1 MTSLSESARVCSKC
15 GRIIPTGQA
24 DCVCLAR
31 PRYWLHSRETIL
43 LLCFAGVVVAFAIT
57 GTAARTYH
65 SQRRALAQEWHRLG
79 TAELAS
85 GKPEL
90 ALADFRAGLTY
101 GRENLTD
108 QQQEEYELDLAE
120 ALAATGRLEES
131 QSYLLDLWQR
141 APGNGSVN
149 LELARLAARGGDDSA
164 ARQYFDGAINGVWE
178 GNSDQISRDR
188 FDARLELYHYLQ
200 ARGESSQAQNVLLAT
215 AAALPPDASLNGQ
228 VGQLML
234 ENGYPQPA
242 LAEFEQALR
251 IDRRNAAALMG
262 AGLASFDLGDDAAA
276 VRYLE
281 QSSREKEAQKLTS
294 ADAQQAEQALA
305 LAQMVLAIDP
315 FRVGLDASARAQRTI
330 RSYDAAVARLE
341 SCAAKG
347 NIALPNDPA
356 KASAKVPTKNSVGS
370 TESDDL
376 TNLYAGLMKMKSSAT
391 APRLVGDPQLIRPVM
406 DLVFAAETATA
417 EQCGPAEYPV
427 DIALLRIARHP
438 QGGRP

>member
-1 MTSLSESARVCSKC
+1 MMSPSETARICPKC
-15 GRIIPTGQA
+15 GRTVPAGQ

-43 LLCFAGVVVAFAIT
+43 LLCFAGVIVAFGVT
-57 GTAARTYH
+57 GMAARTYR
-65 SQRRALAQEWHRLG
+65 SQRRALADEWHRRG

-85 GKPEL
+85 GKPEI

-108 QQQEEYELDLAE
+108 EQQEEYELDLAE

-149 LELARLAARGGDDSA
+149 LELARLAVRSGEDSA
-164 ARQYFDGAINGVWE
+164 ALQYFDGAINGVWE
-178 GNSDQISRDR
+178 GNSEQIAKDR
-188 FDARLELYHYLQ
+188 FDARLELYRYLQ

-215 AAALPPDASLNGQ
+215 AASLPPDASLNAQ

-234 ENGYPQPA
+234 ENGYAQPA

-251 IDRRNAAALMG
+251 IDKKNAAALNG
-262 AGLASFDLGDDAAA
+262 AGLASFDLGDDAVA

-281 QSSREKEAQKLTS
+281 QASREKETQNLTR
-294 ADAQQAEQALA
+294 ADTQQADHALA
-305 LAQMVLAIDP
+305 VAQTALAVDP
-315 FRVGLDASARAQRTI
+315 FRAGLDAPARAQRTI
-330 RSYDAAVARLE
+330 HSYDAAITRLE
-341 SCAAKG
+341 SCAAKA
-347 NIALPNDPA
+347 NIPLPNVST
-356 KASAKVPTKNSVGS
+356 KAAAKVPAKSSVSPGQ
-370 TESDDL
+370 SDDL
-376 TNLYAGLMKMKSSAT
+376 PGLYTGLMKMKPSVTESGFV
-391 APRLVGDPQLIRPVM
+391 RDPQLIRPAM

-417 EQCGPAEYPV
+417 ERCGPAEDVV
-427 DIALLRIARHP
+427 DLALLRIARHP